1 MRRII
6 LLLTLSY
13 LAQISKAQPVLDTLP
28 WCPPGATWVYLVS
41 CRTCNLY
48 YELSY
53 EKDTI
58 VLGYDTKKLN
68 TRLIELNGFNLSF
81 RKVTNLNP
89 EFLVKT
95 GDSISIIDSG
105 QVKLLYKVKAT
116 IGEKYEIHIVRQVCQ
131 SGQSVSFTDSVIVGA
146 SSWLDTIEN
155 KIYNSYSQIGI
166 AHSKKNQILENIGPK
181 DFFFNGLSYSYC
193 ASPKASFAPGFEN
206 EMNWLVC
213 YSDSLRGSISFDRN
227 KSTGLFG
234 CHSIRTQIDNID
246 NSTVFFKFYP
256 NPVYDVITIDTELS
270 IHDATLK
277 VFDMVGKLVLTKKV
291 TNSNVDVSS
300 LKSGAYIGQIETNTL
315 SKRIR
320 FIKSN

>member
-131 SGQSVSFTDSVIVGA
+131 SGQSVSFTDSVVIGTPNGN
-146 SSWLDTIEN
+146 DTIDNIEYKN
-155 KIYNSYSQIGI
+155 FTQVGLRYSINNI
-166 AHSKKNQILENIGPK
+166 IIENIGPK
-181 DFFFNGLSYSYC
+181 TTFFNGLRYAFC
-193 ASPKASFAPGFEN
+193 PEVKATFGLDYESN
-206 EMNWLVC
+206 IQWLAC
-213 YSDSLRGSISFDRN
+213 YSDSLRGNVMFN
-227 KSTGLFG
+227 KNQSSGLFS
-234 CHSIRTQIDNID
+234 CHSIKTSITENPLLKSSLAI
-246 NSTVFFKFYP
+246 FP
-256 NPVYDVITIDTELS
+256 NPTNGKITIEIKDDTP
-270 IHDATLK
+270 IK
-277 VFDMVGKLVLTKKV
+277 VILYNM
-291 TNSNVDVSS
+291 
-300 LKSGAYIGQIETNTL
+300 IG
-315 SKRIR
+315 KRIVE
-320 FIKSN
+320 KSLQENYTTFNNISSGVYLIHVIGESKKIYQQKLIID